1 MVVILS
7 WVRNCLLLFYMAVD
21 SSIFYEMAAASDCA
35 LVEVMVL

>member
-1 MVVILS
+1 
-7 WVRNCLLLFYMAVD
+7 MAVD